1 MKNFCKKML
10 AALLVALFI
19 LPVIP
24 ASAYTIQDIV
34 DAAVEIIISNEG
46 VYNTVLANDNGAL
59 SIGKVGWHA
68 TRALDLLKMIIEKNP
83 ENAKKILG
91 NTLYNEIITSTNWN
105 YRILTSAEKSVIQTL
120 LGTSESI
127 AVQDALCYKDIEG
140 YITHG
145 RSMGFTDGKVLV
157 YFADLENQM
166 GYSGVARVAKAA
178 IAAAGSADKVTLDI
192 IYNAAMSDKTAQ
204 STPTRRKKVY
214 KYCAALSFD
223 GSTPANT
230 YKTGKYEIDVSSSLN
245 VRSGPG
251 SAYDKIGSLYDGDE
265 ITVTEVSGD
274 WGKIK
279 YNGTTGWVNLM
290 YAVYMDSS
298 STVTSKKGDVN
309 TNGKIEA
316 ADARLIIRYSAGLE
330 KFTDA
335 QKKAADVNTDSKI
348 TAADARK
355 VLRAAANLEK
365 L

>member
-1 MKNFCKKML
+1 
-10 AALLVALFI
+10 
-19 LPVIP
+19 
-24 ASAYTIQDIV
+24 
-34 DAAVEIIISNEG
+34 
-46 VYNTVLANDNGAL
+46 
-59 SIGKVGWHA
+59 
-68 TRALDLLKMIIEKNP
+68 
-83 ENAKKILG
+83 
-91 NTLYNEIITSTNWN
+91 
-105 YRILTSAEKSVIQTL
+105 
-120 LGTSESI
+120 
-127 AVQDALCYKDIEG
+127 
-140 YITHG
+140 
-145 RSMGFTDGKVLV
+145 MGFTDGKVLV

-214 KYCAALSFD
+214 KYCAALTFG

-230 YKTGKYEIDVSSSLN
+230 YKTGKYEIDVNSSLN

-251 SAYDKIGSLYDGDE
+251 SAYDKLGSLYDGAE

-290 YAVYMDSS
+290 YAVYIDSS

>member
-1 MKNFCKKML
+1 MKNFCKKMF
-10 AALLVALFI
+10 AALLAVLFI

-34 DAAVEIIISNEG
+34 EAAVEIIISNEG

-68 TRALDLLKMIIEKNP
+68 TRALDLLKMIIDKNP
-83 ENAKKILG
+83 EKAKNILG
-91 NTLYNEIITSTNWN
+91 TTLFDEIIASKNWN
-105 YRILTSAEKSVIQTL
+105 YRILTSSEKSVIQTL
-120 LGTSESI
+120 LGTDESI

-166 GYSGVARVAKAA
+166 GSGGVSRVARAA
-178 IAAAGSADKVTLDI
+178 IADAGSADKVTLDI
-192 IYNAAMSDKTAQ
+192 LYNAAMNDRTAQ

-214 KYCAALSFD
+214 RYCAALTFGSSAPVTSF
-223 GSTPANT
+223 
-230 YKTGKYEIDVSSSLN
+230 KTGKYEIDVNSSLN
-245 VRSGPG
+245 IRSGPG
-251 SAYDKIGSLYDGDE
+251 SAYDRIGSLYDGDE

-274 WGKIK
+274 WGKIL
-279 YNGTTGWVNLM
+279 YNGKTGWVNLM
-290 YAVYMDSS
+290 YAVYIGG
-298 STVTSKKGDVN
+298 TTAAVTKGDVN
-309 TNGKIEA
+309 SNGKVEA
-316 ADARLIIRYSAGLE
+316 SDARLIIRYSAGLE
-330 KFTDA
+330 KFSDT
-335 QKKAADVNTDSKI
+335 QKKNADVNSDSKI
-348 TAADARK
+348 TASDARK